1 MYWHIFDRPQEYGAM
16 LERQEALRDR
26 VLAGELGEGIVLFLE
41 HTPVYTLGIRGVER
55 HILMPAAERERRGIA
70 LHRTRRGGDVTYHG
84 PGQLVIYPVLDLHR
98 CRFGSVKEFVVWWG
112 AGMARVL
119 EARYGIAARWDE
131 KRTGVWVGRNKIAA
145 VGLHVKRGVTAHG
158 FALNCDP
165 DLTHFTG
172 IVPCGITDGG
182 VTSMRRER
190 SAETRPAEVARELLS
205 FLAERFGTDNL
216 KEYPIP

>member
-16 LERQEALRDR
+16 LALQERFRDR

-41 HTPVYTLGIRGVER
+41 HEPVYTLGIRGVEE
-55 HILMPAAERERRGIA
+55 HILMSAAERERRGIA
-70 LHRTRRGGDVTYHG
+70 LYRTRRGGDVTYHG
-84 PGQLVIYPVLDLHR
+84 PGQLVIYPILDLRR

-112 AGMARVL
+112 VGMARML
-119 EARYGIAARWDE
+119 DTRYDIAARWDE
-131 KRTGVWVGRNKIAA
+131 TKTGVWVGRNKIAA

-165 DLTHFTG
+165 DPSHFTG

-182 VTSMRRER
+182 VTSLRRER
-190 SAETRPAEVARELLS
+190 GATVRPAELARDLLGM
-205 FLAERFGTDNL
+205 LAERFGADNL
-216 KEYPIP
+216 KEYSL